1 MWNKGR
7 SEGRLGARSPCPA
20 TLGKPCRRGELW
32 VWSQAAEVTNEAS
45 LGDHC
50 DELHPETMFLDSL
63 DLIVP
68 GFSKLHVSHRQRN
81 MDFKGIADPSAFK
94 ATATSRLQCMTIG
107 TTERGGLHFLTWQEQ
122 LLSGWD
128 RS

>member
-68 GFSKLHVSHRQRN
+68 GFSKLHVSY
-81 MDFKGIADPSAFK
+81 K
-94 ATATSRLQCMTIG
+94 AKEHGFQGHCRPFCL
-107 TTERGGLHFLTWQEQ
+107 
-122 LLSGWD
+122 
-128 RS
+128 